1 MLAAASHLMP
11 TAPFASGIGQG
22 VHYEKMNFPAHKE
35 KAPEYGAFSVR
46 TCWRKPFNF
55 GGKGRIRT
63 DGTPKRTLDFESS
76 AFDHSATF
84 PFRSLCGA
92 KRRKAQQYSRVSGLT
107 E

>member
-1 MLAAASHLMP
+1 MLAATSGFTQVDPAG
-11 TAPFASGIGQG
+11 SGIAQG
-22 VHYEKMNFPAHKE
+22 FQYEKTNFSAYKE

-92 KRRKAQQYSRVSGLT
+92 ERRKAQQYSRVSGQT